1 MQRLIVST
9 FPNAKALPLWVAAE
23 EGLFSR
29 FGLSVEI
36 DETESS
42 KRQREK
48 LVSGAI
54 HLAQAAVDNG
64 LALIKSGYDVII
76 VMGGESGMNDFIV
89 QDDIADFAGM
99 RGRTLV
105 VDSPDTAYALQA
117 RTLLSRAGLTAG
129 KDYMIESVGNAS
141 LRLKAMQ
148 KDRRFGGAVMNPP
161 FSSEAQLQGMRSLG
175 RMIELLG
182 PYQAGGAFLLR
193 QWATA
198 NASTLEAYI
207 KAYVSALRW
216 LRVPANQL
224 RAVDILRAHLGLNQ
238 DVAEMAFRELIDP
251 SSGFT
256 TDARIDMQGVT
267 NMLATREGT
276 EGTGSTPLV
285 ASSFIDLSYYERA
298 VAKV

>member
-9 FPNAKALPLWVAAE
+9 FPNAKALPLWAAAE

-48 LVSGAI
+48 LVSGEI

-64 LALIKSGYDVII
+64 LALIKSGHDVII

-89 QDDIADFAGM
+89 QDDITDFAGM

-129 KDYMIESVGNAS
+129 TDYMIESVGNAS

-148 KDRRFGGAVMNPP
+148 QDRRFGGAVMNPP

-193 QWATA
+193 QWAKA

-216 LRVPANQL
+216 LRLQANQS
-224 RAVDILRAHLGLNQ
+224 RAIAILRAHLGLNQ
-238 DVAEMAFRELIDP
+238 DVADMAFRQLIDP
-251 SSGFT
+251 ASGFT
-256 TDARIDMQGVT
+256 LDARIDMQGVT

-285 ASSFIDLSYYERA
+285 PSHFIDLSYYDRA
-298 VAKV
+298 LADL